1 MSRRFDDA
9 LNDCLDR
16 IARGEDIQH
25 CLNLYPEHEQELA
38 PLLSVAIPTLRVA
51 RSATYRPDARAR
63 GLSRLGQAMADMG
76 APRRRSVPAFWRQ
89 LARPVL
95 VGFVAV
101 FLLAVAAGGTTAA
114 ASDSIPG
121 DPLYWVKTTRENL
134 SLKLYR
140 SDIRKAQVHAQLANE
155 REEEVEELLLRG
167 RYGEAQALVN
177 RMVHHLD
184 ESAEHAGIVLVSS
197 SNIEVPPTRW
207 EGRSVDR
214 ESFLKLR
221 ALMEQNEQRMRATT
235 AQRLQNLPPA
245 QRQKMQ
251 QVLSRPQ
258 VRYRIIITAMNDRS
272 QQRPFWM
279 VVPPSFGN
287 E

>member
-16 IARGEDIQH
+16 VARGEDIQQ
-25 CLNLYPEHEQELA
+25 CLNLYPEHEKELA

-51 RSATYRPDARAR
+51 RSATYRPDARSR
-63 GLSRLGQAMADMG
+63 GLSRLGQALADMR
-76 APRRRSVPAFWRQ
+76 APRSRGVPAFWRQ
-89 LARPVL
+89 LAKPVL
-95 VGFVAV
+95 VGFAAV

-121 DPLYWVKTTRENL
+121 DTLYWVKTTRENL
-134 SLKLYR
+134 SLKLSR
-140 SDIRKAQVHAQLANE
+140 SDIQKAQVHARLASE

-167 RYGEAQALVN
+167 RYSEAQALVN
-177 RMVHHLD
+177 RMMHHLD
-184 ESAEHAGIVLVSS
+184 ESVEHAGIVLVSS
-197 SNIEVPPTRW
+197 SNIEAPAARW
-207 EGRSVDR
+207 EGNRDDFV
-214 ESFLKLR
+214 KLR
-221 ALMEQNEQRMRATT
+221 ALMEQNEQRMRAMT

-258 VRYRIIITAMNDRS
+258 VRYRVIISAMDDRS
-272 QQRPFWM
+272 QQRLFWM
-279 VVPPSFGN
+279 VVPPRFGN